1 MHQAA
6 DVVFVSMPYAPL
18 YGPSIALGLLK
29 ASLDGVSSHTFYFG
43 FPFADRSGLPLYQD
57 FAYRALPDHLLVG
70 EWIFQPALFPVTP
83 EAEAAYVE
91 ELLRPALPPEF
102 VEPVLAARRIA
113 PEFVDECAARVL
125 ALSPRIVAFTD
136 VFQQN
141 VASVALARRLKQARP
156 EIFILFGGANCEGP
170 MGPELLRRF
179 PFIDACVS
187 GEADQIFAG
196 MIRRILVGQPLAAMP
211 GVHTQASIVFG
222 ASPAYTAPV
231 RNLDPLPYPDYDEF
245 FEQWR
250 DSPAAARVAPR
261 VQMETS
267 RGCWWGEVHHCT
279 FCGLNGANMG
289 FRAKSAQRALA
300 ELEYLTGRYPGFS
313 VMLADNILDLAYFK
327 EFLPELARR
336 GLNVRLYYEIKANL
350 KKSQIRLL
358 RDAGVTQIQPGI
370 ESFSDAILGLMRK
383 GIRGLQNVQL
393 LKWCKEL
400 NVIPLWNLL
409 WGFPGEPPAEYARMA
424 AMLPRLSHLEPP
436 RAALAVR
443 LDRFSPNYEQSG
455 EFGFA
460 NVRPAAAYRHIYPF
474 DDAALRNLAYFFDYD
489 YQEPRDVGGYVADLR
504 SAVAEWRAVY
514 EHSGLFAED
523 RGEQLWIWD
532 LRPIAAR
539 PLTVLTGFARTLYL
553 ACDEVRGMGSLA
565 RLASAAEVE
574 AVLGPLD
581 EAGLILRDGDSV
593 LSLAV
598 LRSTDA
604 PPRAGEP
611 AAPAACREPL
621 AVER

>member
-6 DVVFVSMPYAPL
+6 EVVFVSMPFAPL
-18 YGPSIALGLLK
+18 YGPSIALGLLQ
-29 ASLDGVSSHTFYFG
+29 ASLNGVSSRTFYFG
-43 FPFADRSGLPLYQD
+43 FDFADRSGVPLYQD
-57 FAYRALPDHLLVG
+57 LAYRALPDHLLVG

-83 EAEAAYVE
+83 EAEAAYVR
-91 ELLRPALPPEF
+91 ELLRPALAPELI
-102 VEPVLAARRIA
+102 EPLLAARRIA
-113 PEFVDECAARVL
+113 AAFIDECAARVL
-125 ALSPRIVAFTD
+125 ALSPKVVAFTD

-156 EIFILFGGANCEGP
+156 DLFILFGGANCEGP

-179 PFIDACVS
+179 SFLDACVS

-196 MIRRILVGQPLAAMP
+196 MIRRILDGQPLAAMP
-211 GVHTQASIVFG
+211 GVHTRASLLFG
-222 ASPAYTAPV
+222 GAPASTPPV
-231 RNLDPLPYPDYDEF
+231 RNLDPLPFPDYDEF

-250 DSPAAARVAPR
+250 KSPAAARIVPR

-289 FRAKSAQRALA
+289 FRAKSAGRALA
-300 ELEYLTGRYPGFS
+300 ELEYLTSRYPGFS

-336 GLNVRLYYEIKANL
+336 RLNVRLYYEIKANL
-350 KKSQIRLL
+350 KKNQIRLL

-370 ESFSDAILGLMRK
+370 ESFSDTVLALMRK

-400 NVIPLWNLL
+400 GVIPLWNVL
-409 WGFPGEPPAEYARMA
+409 WGFPGEPPAEYTRMA

-436 RAALAVR
+436 QAALAVR
-443 LDRFSPNYEQSG
+443 LDRFSPNYEQSA
-455 EFGFA
+455 ELGFA
-460 NVRPAAAYRHIYPF
+460 NVRPTAAYRHIYPF
-474 DDAALRNLAYFFDYD
+474 DDASLRNLAYYFDYD
-489 YQEPRDVGGYVADLR
+489 YQQPRDVGGYVADLR
-504 SAVAEWRAVY
+504 RAILEWRAVY
-514 EHSGLFAED
+514 EQSGLFAED
-523 RGEQLWIWD
+523 RGNRLWIWD

-539 PLTVLTGFARTLYL
+539 PLTVLEGLARAVYL
-553 ACDEVRGMGSLA
+553 ACDEVRGVASLA
-565 RLASAAEVE
+565 RLASPEAVE
-574 AVLGPLD
+574 EVLGPLD

-598 LRSTDA
+598 LRSPDA
-604 PPRAGEP
+604 AAGPGETAP
-611 AAPAACREPL
+611 TAADREPL
-621 AVER
+621 TAGR